1 MAGLIDEVLVN
12 DLEASSLNDMVKSDN
27 LEEPKVE
34 EKVET
39 KPIDEE
45 VPDKYRGKS
54 LKDIV
59 AMHQEAEK
67 LIGRQ
72 GSEVGDLRKI
82 VDDFIKTQTTKN
94 SEVDEVATTDEDFF
108 IEPKSAVNRA
118 IDNHPAIK
126 EAQHASLSM
135 KRAETVS
142 RLKQE
147 FPDAMEVVQSPD
159 FAKWIQGSKVRTEL
173 FVRAETQYDY
183 DSAKEL
189 LDNWKERQTLS
200 KKVTDTS
207 KVDRDQQLK
216 AADIGNNNGASE
228 TVAKKKYRRQDI
240 MKLMTTD
247 PDRYDAMSNEI
258 MAAYREG
265 RVI

>member
-12 DLEASSLNDMVKSDN
+12 DLEASNLNDMVKSDN

-72 GSEVGDLRKI
+72 GSEVGDLRKL
-82 VDDFIKTQTTKN
+82 VDDYIKTQTTKD
-94 SEVDEVATTDEDFF
+94 SKVDEVATTDEDFF
-108 IEPKSAVNRA
+108 IEPTSAVNKA

-126 EAQHASLSM
+126 EAQHMSLSM

-142 RLKQE
+142 KLKQE

-159 FAKWIQGSKVRTEL
+159 FAKWIEGSKVRTEL

-207 KVDRDQQLK
+207 KIDRDQQLK

-258 MAAYREG
+258 MEAYREK

>member
-1 MAGLIDEVLVN
+1 MAEILDEVLEN
-12 DLEASSLNDMVKSDN
+12 TTDTSPLEDLQPDVEKSIKEEA
-27 LEEPKVE
+27 PKE
-34 EKVET
+34 ET
-39 KPIDEE
+39 KLEDI
-45 VPDKYRGKS
+45 PDKYRGKS

-72 GSEVGDLRKI
+72 GSEVGELRKV
-82 VDDFIKTQTTKN
+82 VDDFIKTQTAKESKVN
-94 SEVDEVATTDEDFF
+94 ETTVSDDDFF
-108 IEPKSAVNRA
+108 VEPKTAVNRA

-126 EAQHASLSM
+126 QAQEQALMM
-135 KRAETVS
+135 KREQTLAQ
-142 RLKQE
+142 LKSE
-147 FPDAMEVVQSPD
+147 FPNVQDVVQSPE
-159 FAKWIQGSKVRTEL
+159 FAEWIKSSRVRTEL
-173 FVRAETQYDY
+173 FARAETQFDY

-189 LDNWKERQTLS
+189 LSTWNEKQSIT
-200 KKVTDTS
+200 KKVAETS

-216 AADIGNNNGASE
+216 AADVGTANGTSE
-228 TVAKKKYRRQDI
+228 TVGKKKYRRSDI
-240 MKLMTTD
+240 IKLMQTD